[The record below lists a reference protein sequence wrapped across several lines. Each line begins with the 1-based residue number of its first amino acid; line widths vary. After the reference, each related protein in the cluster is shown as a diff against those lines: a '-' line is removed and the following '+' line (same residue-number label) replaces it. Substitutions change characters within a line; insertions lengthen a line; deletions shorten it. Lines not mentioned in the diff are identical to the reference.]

1 MYLVISVFPISIT
14 SGPPPPASVASN
26 FWRWSPQFWY
36 WTFTFAPGWSDWNFW
51 FVDAT
56 RSAQPDCASVW
67 IQTVMFVA
75 VVRFVAPEVVA
86 ATAAASTATRTRA
99 AMLRLFI

>member
-1 MYLVISVFPISIT
+1 
-14 SGPPPPASVASN
+14 
-26 FWRWSPQFWY
+26 
-36 WTFTFAPGWSDWNFW
+36 
-51 FVDAT
+51 
-56 RSAQPDCASVW
+56 
-67 IQTVMFVA
+67 MFVA